1 MKSPWWYRGRTWVFA
16 ALFFAGFFIGAFVS
30 VALHHTYV
38 PAYRELGHS
47 FGANGPVWALAFAA
61 VCAAICYGLRV
72 WGSSYLRAGI
82 VWHADARTDELL
94 ELVVGLRPARRPRNQ
109 IFKRTL
115 LDFGHPS
122 PTAAPANSPMPWQ
135 SSHLTLYTSIS
146 LA

>member
-1 MKSPWWYRGRTWVFA
+1 MFPVLVAREMRNRYGEVPGRRGRDWTAFEAPDEPLDSRALYDVFPF
-16 ALFFAGFFIGAFVS
+16 LPDVECGGKEKE
-30 VALHHTYV
+30 
-38 PAYRELGHS
+38 R
-47 FGANGPVWALAFAA
+47 N
-61 VCAAICYGLRV
+61 
-72 WGSSYLRAGI
+72 RA
-82 VWHADARTDELL
+82 ARTDELL